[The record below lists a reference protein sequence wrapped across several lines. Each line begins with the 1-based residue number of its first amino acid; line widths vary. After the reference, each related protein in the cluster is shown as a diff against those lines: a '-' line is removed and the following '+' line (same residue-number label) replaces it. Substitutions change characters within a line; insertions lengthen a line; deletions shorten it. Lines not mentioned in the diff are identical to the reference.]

1 MDYKSTR
8 ELWKKR
14 VSAYQNSGMK
24 QMQWC
29 KENDV
34 KLSTLRYWIRK
45 LSDTTET
52 SEGTEWYKLD
62 VKEVTPV
69 PADNR
74 SITVKVGGYSIAVGE
89 NFSRSVFIDV
99 VRALNEL
106 C

>member
-1 MDYKSTR
+1 MDDGSNR

-14 VSAYQNSGMK
+14 VSAYQESGMK

-34 KLSTLRYWIRK
+34 KLSALRYWIRK
-45 LSDTTET
+45 FSEPGET

-62 VKEVTPV
+62 GREATPMTAV
-69 PADNR
+69 DR
-74 SITVKVGGYSIAVGE
+74 SITVKVGSYSIAVSE
-89 NFSRSVFIDV
+89 NFNRAVFIDV

>member
-1 MDYKSTR
+1 MDYKSNR
-8 ELWKKR
+8 ELWEKR
-14 VSAYQNSGMK
+14 VNAYQDSGMK

-29 KENDV
+29 KDNDV

-45 LSDTTET
+45 LRELGET

-62 VKEVTPV
+62 VRQAPPMTAV
-69 PADNR
+69 DH
-74 SITVKVGGYSIAVGE
+74 SINVKVGSYSIAVSE
-89 NFSRSVFIDV
+89 NFNRSVFIDV